1 MANPPTS
8 PDDADIAAVFERLRA
23 EVGAGGSADGPV
35 ARSTAG
41 RMPGSLPLARDQAE
55 RFWAVTADRPYLYK
69 PGTWGR
75 IRGLLLAPLKSVL
88 RRLMRWYVEP
98 AFAQQRDFNAG
109 ALKALDELS
118 ERIDLVGGELSERID
133 SVSDELAANADELR
147 GAIQLMRDALDRA
160 DASLAELDERLLR
173 VERRV
178 RRPQEPA
185 AGQAIADEPA
195 SPSAEEPDYFA
206 FESRMRGSSEL
217 IRDRQ
222 AVYVDEFRDAA
233 PVLDIGCG
241 RGEFLSLLRD
251 AGVEGRGIDLDPDM
265 VAHCRDEGLDVELAD
280 AVAFLSGLGDGSL
293 GGIFCAH
300 VLEHLDA
307 RQLFRL
313 LELAVAKLR
322 PGGRFVA
329 ETPNPL
335 SLVALA
341 NFSADLS
348 HNRPLHPAT
357 LSFLARQAGFREVT
371 VHFTSEPPPDERLR
385 LVPLPAQPVFADAQK
400 LLDADVNRL
409 NDVVFGPQDYAVLAR
424 A

>member
-1 MANPPTS
+1 MANRPSP
-8 PDDADIAAVFERLRA
+8 PDDAEIAAIFERLRRDVA
-23 EVGAGGSADGPV
+23 ARPSADEP
-35 ARSTAG
+35 
-41 RMPGSLPLARDQAE
+41 PGSPGPLHTNASLSVARDQAE
-55 RFWAVTADRPYLYK
+55 RYWAVTADRAYLYK
-69 PGTWGR
+69 PGAWGR
-75 IRGLLLAPLKSVL
+75 VRGLLLVPVKAVL

-98 AFAQQRDFNAG
+98 AFAQQRGFNSQV
-109 ALKALDELS
+109 LRALDEIS
-118 ERIDLVGGELSERID
+118 ERIDGLSEQ
-133 SVSDELAANADELR
+133 LAATAHELR
-147 GAIQLMRDALDRA
+147 TATEPMRETLGQVEK
-160 DASLAELDERLLR
+160 SLTEVEKSLTELDERLLR
-173 VERRV
+173 VERRA
-178 RRPQEPA
+178 RRSEQQAVQPTGALPPPA
-185 AGQAIADEPA
+185 V
-195 SPSAEEPDYFA
+195 AEEPDYFA

-217 IRDRQ
+217 IHERQ
-222 AVYVDEFRDAA
+222 AVYTDEFQDAA

-251 AGVEGRGIDLDPDM
+251 AGVEARGIDADPDM

-280 AVAFLSGLGDGSL
+280 ALGYLSGLDDGSL

-300 VLEHLDA
+300 VVEHLDPKA
-307 RQLFRL
+307 LFRL
-313 LELAVAKLR
+313 LELAATKLR
-322 PGGRFVA
+322 PGGLFVA

-348 HNRPLHPAT
+348 HNRPLHPST

-371 VHFTSEPPPDERLR
+371 LRFMSEPSADERLR
-385 LVPLPAQPVFADAQK
+385 LVPLPEEPAFAQAQQ